1 MSLLAISGELRSGY
15 LCECYQGFLAVAGFH
30 QPVINLIYFARFMLT
45 RFYRPPLKMISLPP
59 NFSQGSQ
66 SDVLLS
72 GHRVGDRLMIKES
85 AMDLSKFTERSRGFV
100 QAAQTIAARES
111 HQRLT
116 PEHLLKALMDDD
128 QGLATNLI
136 AAAGG
141 NAARVTEA
149 LTLSLGKLPK
159 VSGDAAQIYLDNTT
173 AKILAEAE
181 ALAKKAGDSFVPVE
195 RILMALCMV
204 KSAAKDALDAGKVTA
219 QGLNTAI
226 NDVRKGRTADT
237 ASAEDG
243 YEALKKYSLDLTER
257 AREGK
262 IDPIIGRD
270 EEIRRAMQVLSRR
283 TKNNPVLIG
292 EPGVG
297 KTAIAE
303 GLALRI
309 VNGDVPESLRNKR
322 LLALDMGA
330 LIAGAK
336 YRGEFEERLK
346 AVLTEVTEAAGEVIL
361 FIDEMHTLVGAGKA
375 DGAMDAAN
383 LIKPALA
390 RGELHCVGATTLDE
404 YRKYVEKDAA
414 LARRFQPVMVN
425 EPTVEDTI
433 SILRGIKEKYELHHG
448 VRISDSALVAAAT
461 LSHRYITD
469 RFLPDKAIDLM
480 DEAASRLRMEVD
492 SKPEELDAL
501 DRQIMQLQI
510 EAEALKKEDDV
521 ASKDRLDKL
530 EKELGD
536 LQEKA
541 DAMTAQWQGERD
553 RLEGARELKEQLDR
567 ARAEL
572 DIAKREGNLAK
583 AGELSYGVIPQL
595 ERKLGEAEDSEAD
608 KMVEEAVRP
617 DQIAS
622 VVERWTGI
630 PAGRMLEGE
639 RDKLLRM
646 EDQLHNRV
654 IGQNQAVRAVANAVR
669 RARAGLND
677 EARPLGSF
685 LFLGPTGVGKT
696 ELTKAVAEF
705 LFDDEHAMVR
715 IDMSEFM
722 EKHAVARLIG
732 APPGYVG
739 YDEGGVLTEA
749 VRRRPYQVVLFDE
762 VEKAH
767 PDVFNVLLQVLDDG
781 VLTDGQGRKVD
792 FKQTL
797 IVLTSNLGAQALS
810 QLPEGGDMVQAK
822 RDVMDAVRGHFRP
835 EFLNRLDETI
845 IFDRLARE
853 DMTGIVEIQIG
864 RLLKR
869 LAGRKIGLELDEGAK
884 QWLADEGY
892 DPVFGARPL
901 KRVIQRTLQDP
912 LAEMILAGD
921 VLDGDLI
928 PVSAGVEGL
937 VIGNRIAASNR
948 PKPDDA
954 TVH

>member
-1 MSLLAISGELRSGY
+1 M
-15 LCECYQGFLAVAGFH
+15 
-30 QPVINLIYFARFMLT
+30 NL
-45 RFYRPPLKMISLPP
+45 
-59 NFSQGSQ
+59 
-66 SDVLLS
+66 
-72 GHRVGDRLMIKES
+72 E
-85 AMDLSKFTERSRGFV
+85 KFTERSRGFL
-100 QAAQTIAARES
+100 QSAQTIAAREG
-111 HQRLT
+111 HQRIT
-116 PEHLLKALMDDD
+116 PEHLLKALLDDPE
-128 QGLATNLI
+128 GLAANLI
-136 AAAGG
+136 GASGGSADRVREAVDAAVSR
-141 NAARVTEA
+141 N
-149 LTLSLGKLPK
+149 PK
-159 VSGDAAQIYLDNTT
+159 VSGDAGQAYIDQSLIRVLD
-173 AKILAEAE
+173 EAE
-181 ALAKKAGDSFVPVE
+181 KVAQKAGDSFVPVE
-195 RILMALCMV
+195 RLLTALALV
-204 KSAAKDALDAGKVTA
+204 KSKAREALEAGAVTA
-219 QGLNTAI
+219 QNLNAAI
-226 NDVRKGRTADT
+226 NNVRKGRTAD
-237 ASAEDG
+237 SANAEEGFD
-243 YEALKKYSLDLTER
+243 ALKKYARDLTDA

-270 EEIRRAMQVLSRR
+270 EEIRRSMQVLSRR

-346 AVLTEVTEAAGEVIL
+346 AILKEIEAAAGEVIL

-414 LARRFQPVMVN
+414 LARRFQPVMVD

-501 DRQIMQLQI
+501 DRQILQLQI
-510 EAEALKKEDDV
+510 ESEALKKEDD
-521 ASKDRLDKL
+521 AGSRDRLGKL
-530 EKELGD
+530 DKELSD
-536 LQEKA
+536 LQEQSA
-541 DAMTAQWQGERD
+541 ALTARWQAERD
-553 RLEGARELKEQLDR
+553 KLDQARVLKEQLDQ

-572 DIAKREGNLAK
+572 EQAKRAGDFAK
-583 AGELSYGVIPQL
+583 AGELQYGRIPGL
-595 ERKLGEAEDSEAD
+595 ERQLGEAEAREGSDLVSE
-608 KMVEEAVRP
+608 VVRP
-617 DQIAS
+617 EQIAE

-630 PAGRMLEGE
+630 PTTKMLEGE
-639 RDKLLRM
+639 REKLLRM
-646 EDQLHNRV
+646 EDELGRRV
-654 IGQNQAVRAVANAVR
+654 IGQRAAVHAVANAVR

-677 EARPLGSF
+677 ENKPLGSF

-696 ELTKAVAEF
+696 ELTKAVAEL
-705 LFDDEHAMVR
+705 LFDDDTAMTR
-715 IDMSEFM
+715 IDMSEFQ
-722 EKHAVARLIG
+722 EQHSVARLIG

-767 PDVFNVLLQVLDDG
+767 PKVFDVLLQVFDDG
-781 VLTDGQGRKVD
+781 RLTDGQGRTVD
-792 FKQTL
+792 FKNTL
-797 IVLTSNLGAQALS
+797 IVLTSNLGTAALS
-810 QLPEGGDMVQAK
+810 QVGDGQSTERAK
-822 RDVMDAVRGHFRP
+822 AEVMEAVRHHFRP
-835 EFLNRLDETI
+835 EFLNRLDDMI
-845 IFDRLARE
+845 IFDRLSRA
-853 DMTGIVEIQIG
+853 DMDGIVRIQLA
-864 RLLKR
+864 RLEKR
-869 LAGRKIGLELDEGAK
+869 LAARKITLALDHDAQK
-884 QWLADEGY
+884 WLADEGY
-892 DPVFGARPL
+892 DPVYGARPL
-901 KRVIQRTLQDP
+901 KRVIQRALQDQ
-912 LAEMILAGD
+912 LAEMILAGEVTD
-921 VLDGDLI
+921 DQTV
-928 PVSAGVEGL
+928 PVTVGPEGL
-937 VIGNRIAASNR
+937 IVGNRVSGSNR
-948 PKPDDA
+948 PKPA
-954 TVH
+954 EAVIH